1 MVHPTSVYTV
11 VEVFCTMSHSSSM
24 SAPDRAAKLLRR
36 QGGILRISDVIRGG
50 VTRNTLY
57 AMRDAGQVEQLARG
71 L

>member
-1 MVHPTSVYTV
+1 
-11 VEVFCTMSHSSSM
+11 M
-24 SAPDRAAKLLRR
+24 SAPDRAAKLFRR
-36 QGGILRISDVIRGG
+36 QGGILRMSDVIRGG